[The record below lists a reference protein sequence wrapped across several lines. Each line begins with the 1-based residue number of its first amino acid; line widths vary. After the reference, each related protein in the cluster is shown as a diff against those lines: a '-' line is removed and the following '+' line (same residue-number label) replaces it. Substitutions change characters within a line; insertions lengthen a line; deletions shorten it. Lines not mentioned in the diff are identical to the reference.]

1 LATTEANGVGGEETL
16 IHRPGPVFAA
26 DWSGDGQWVLA
37 AESSQTT
44 KLDLMLLAVTPDGK
58 LRSAE
63 PIPYMQ
69 TPFNEDYGRFSP
81 GSNPRWVAFQSDE
94 SGHYEVYIDTFPK
107 PRGKIRVSTAG
118 GSWPQWGPGGDEL
131 FYLTPDS
138 KLMAV
143 SLKATGA
150 SIGISPPR
158 ELFRYSG
165 SPEMPFAVSRDGQT
179 FLLATHDDA
188 PKPLTV
194 IVNWPALF
202 TKQYASRQSQ

>member
-1 LATTEANGVGGEETL
+1 VGSEETV
-16 IHRPGPVFAA
+16 IRGTGPLFAA
-26 DWSGDGQWVLA
+26 DWSGDGRWVLA
-37 AESSQTT
+37 AEYGQGT
-44 KLDLMLLAVTPDGK
+44 KLDLILLAVTPDGK

-69 TPFNEDYGRFSP
+69 TPFNENYGRFSP
-81 GSNPRWVAFQSDE
+81 GRNPRWVAFESDD
-94 SGHYEVYIDTFPK
+94 SGHNEVYIAAFPK
-107 PRGKIRVSTAG
+107 PRGKTRVSTAG

-131 FYLTPDS
+131 FYVTPDT

-143 SLKATGA
+143 SLKASGD
-150 SIGISPPR
+150 SVEVSPPR

-165 SPEMPFAVSRDGQT
+165 SPDMPFAVSRDGQT
-179 FLLATHDDA
+179 FLVSAAHDDA

-202 TKQYASRQSQ
+202 TKLSESPESR